1 MSKLPSS
8 RDLASD
14 SFGKRHLNSNHDD
27 YEHHQLDAQT
37 KYQIV
42 ALIWRL
48 CHADSAS
55 DASSDAHD
63 KNDAYDAVA
72 HYIGVDKKLLYTCG
86 MYIVNN

>member
-8 RDLASD
+8 RDLASG

-37 KYQIV
+37 KYQIG

-48 CHADSAS
+48 CHADSS
-55 DASSDAHD
+55 DTHD

-72 HYIGVDKKLLYTCG
+72 HYIGVDKKLLYMCG